1 MKKWL
6 KLVRWPNL
14 LMMAVTLYLIRLVV
28 IEPLGFSYYLDH
40 WHFLL
45 LVTST
50 VAVGAAAYIINDLY
64 DVGTDLKNKPHRVT
78 ITKTITP
85 KAAKRAYWSLTI
97 FAVLAG
103 IYLGW
108 YTNNWRFGTMNG
120 LISFL
125 LYLYA
130 VDFKARPLLGNV
142 LVSFFSAILVTYP
155 AFFDIIPATRPE
167 NAEAQS
173 GAIYIMVGYAG
184 FAFITNLIREI
195 IKDLE
200 DQDGD
205 RSQGYNTLPIALGNK
220 IAKAVV
226 LFLLAAVL
234 LTCLFFL
241 SLLVEQDPI
250 PATYVGM
257 LCLWPVIV
265 TTKLL
270 SAKSAKDFHR
280 ISTYMKIFML
290 LGLFSM
296 VVFTLSVL
304 Q

>member
-1 MKKWL
+1 M
-6 KLVRWPNL
+6 RWPNL
-14 LMMAVTLYLIRLVV
+14 LMMAITLYLVRMVV

-40 WHFLL
+40 FHFFLL
-45 LVTST
+45 VISVLTI
-50 VAVGAAAYIINDLY
+50 GAGAYIVNDLH

-78 ITKTITP
+78 ITKGISP
-85 KAAKRAYWSLTI
+85 KAAKGAYWGLTAI
-97 FAVLAG
+97 GVAMGL
-103 IYLGW
+103 YLGW
-108 YTNNWRFGTMNG
+108 YTNSWRFGALNG
-120 LISFL
+120 LIAFL

-130 VDFKARPLLGNV
+130 IDFKGRPLLGNV

-184 FAFITNLIREI
+184 FAFITSLIREI
-195 IKDLE
+195 IKDME
-200 DQDGD
+200 DQEGD
-205 RSQGYNTLPIALGNK
+205 QSQGYNTLPIAVGERITK
-220 IAKAVV
+220 GIVV
-226 LFLLAAVL
+226 ILLAAVL
-234 LTCLFFL
+234 LVSLFFL

-257 LCLWPVIV
+257 LCLWPLIIATRLMV
-265 TTKLL
+265 
-270 SAKSAKDFHR
+270 AKSPKDYHR
-280 ISTYMKIFML
+280 LSSYMKIFML